1 MNVRMVIS
9 ALGKALKIEAA
20 LMLFPLMVALLYG
33 EPSWSAFAIT
43 IVIVLLVGILADLK
57 KPENRVIR
65 EREGFV
71 IVGCAWILLS
81 AFGAIPFVISG
92 QIPSCIDAFFE
103 VVSGFTTTG
112 SSILKDVELLDRS
125 LLFWRSFTNW
135 IGGMGVLVFVLAVLP
150 LSEGRS
156 IHIMRAESPGP
167 IVGKL
172 VSKMRSNAMIL
183 YGIYI
188 VLSIM
193 LTVFLLAGGMPLFDS
208 VVNTFATAGT
218 GGFSIKTL
226 SIAAY
231 NSAYIEGVITVFMLL
246 FSINFNVYYL
256 IITGHV
262 IQALK
267 SEELRWFLG
276 IVASAM
282 VAITICNLPIYDTVL
297 NSFRYASFQVSTIIS
312 TTGFAT
318 DNFDVWPTF
327 SKSVLMILMFLGA
340 SAGSTGGGIKTARII
355 IMLKSIGR
363 EIRRM
368 LHPRSVAVVKLEGKT
383 VDQKVIHGTSVYLMA
398 YMGILLMSVL
408 LISINGFDM
417 VTTIT
422 SVITCLNNIGPGFG
436 MIGPN
441 GNFAEFSNFSK
452 LILSLNMLI
461 GRLEIFPVLMLF
473 SPAVWRR
480 R

>member
-297 NSFRYASFQVSTIIS
+297 NSFRYATFQVSTIIS

-368 LHPRSVAVVKLEGKT
+368 LYPRSVAVVKLEGKT
-383 VDQKVIHGTSVYLMA
+383 VDQKAIHGTSVYLMA

>member
-9 ALGKALKIEAA
+9 ALGKVLKIEAA

>member
-9 ALGKALKIEAA
+9 ALGKVLKIEAA

-297 NSFRYASFQVSTIIS
+297 NSFRYATFQVSTIIS

-383 VDQKVIHGTSVYLMA
+383 VDQKAIHGTSVYLMA

>member
-312 TTGFAT
+312 TTGFTT

>member
-297 NSFRYASFQVSTIIS
+297 NSFRYATFQVSTIIS

>member
-9 ALGKALKIEAA
+9 ALGKVLKIEAA

-297 NSFRYASFQVSTIIS
+297 NSFRYATFQVSTIIS